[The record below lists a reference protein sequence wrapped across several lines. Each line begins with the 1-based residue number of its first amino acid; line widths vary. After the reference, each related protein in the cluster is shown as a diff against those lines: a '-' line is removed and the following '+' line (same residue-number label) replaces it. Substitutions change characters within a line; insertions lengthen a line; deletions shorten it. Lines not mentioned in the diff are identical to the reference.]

1 MHTIKSTQTQND
13 VPYMNKISQA
23 LDQPH
28 HNKPSSI
35 SKQAYSILIIT
46 LVVLACSTILDLAAH
61 NAVNESLSSAL
72 ITFGSASLLDSVV
85 SMFKSFEVSVGVASF
100 DLGQMLNSI
109 SDMLDLFKHTMA
121 LALASLSLQKFLL
134 ITMSSKLFNALVLLS
149 GVGLLAT
156 IWTGKLAPFKVRAT
170 KVFKTLLIVRFAVIA
185 SVSLSLAADHLF
197 INESVKEN
205 EAQATELSQ
214 SISKKVESIAS
225 LQTNVEQEDKGFID
239 GMSDKWDSMKA
250 SVMTPKDIIVNIMES
265 IDNAMIKFIN
275 LMILFVL
282 KTIILPLIFLLAFK
296 KFIVEVF

>member
-1 MHTIKSTQTQND
+1 
-13 VPYMNKISQA
+13 MNEISQT

-28 HNKPSSI
+28 RNKPSSI

-46 LVVLACSTILDLAAH
+46 LVVLACSTVFDRAAH
-61 NAVNESLSSAL
+61 DAVNESLSSAL

-149 GVGLLAT
+149 GIGLLAT

-225 LQTNVEQEDKGFID
+225 LQTSVEQEDKGFID

-250 SVMTPKDIIVNIMES
+250 SVMAPKDIIVNIMES

-275 LMILFVL
+275 LMMLFVL
-282 KTIILPLIFLLAFK
+282 KTIILPILFLLAFK
-296 KFIVEVF
+296 KFVVEAF

>member
-1 MHTIKSTQTQND
+1 MKK
-13 VPYMNKISQA
+13 VSQA
-23 LDQPH
+23 LDQPNC
-28 HNKPSSI
+28 NKPSSI

-46 LVVLACSTILDLAAH
+46 LVVLACSTILDHAAH
-61 NAVNESLSSAL
+61 DAVNESLSSAL

-149 GVGLLAT
+149 GIGLLAT
-156 IWTGKLAPFKVRAT
+156 IWTGKLTPFKERAT

-197 INESVKEN
+197 IDESVKEN

-214 SISKKVESIAS
+214 SISKKVENIAS
-225 LQTNVEQEDKGFID
+225 IQTNGEQEDKGFID

-250 SVMTPKDIIVNIMES
+250 NVITPKDIIVNIMES

-275 LMILFVL
+275 LMMLFVL
-282 KTIILPLIFLLAFK
+282 KTIFLPILFLLAFK
-296 KFIVEVF
+296 KFVVEAF

>member
-1 MHTIKSTQTQND
+1 
-13 VPYMNKISQA
+13 MNEISQA

-28 HNKPSSI
+28 RNKPSSI

-46 LVVLACSTILDLAAH
+46 LVALACSTILDHAAH
-61 NAVNESLSSAL
+61 DAVNESLSSAL

-134 ITMSSKLFNALVLLS
+134 ITMSSKLFNTLVLLS

-265 IDNAMIKFIN
+265 IDNAMVKFIN
-275 LMILFVL
+275 LMMLFVL
-282 KTIILPLIFLLAFK
+282 KTIILPILFLLAFK
-296 KFIVEVF
+296 KFVVEVF

>member
-1 MHTIKSTQTQND
+1 
-13 VPYMNKISQA
+13 MNKVSQA
-23 LDQPH
+23 LDQPNC
-28 HNKPSSI
+28 NKPSII

-46 LVVLACSTILDLAAH
+46 LVVLACSTILDHAAH
-61 NAVNESLSSAL
+61 DAVNESLSSAL

-149 GVGLLAT
+149 GIGLLAT
-156 IWTGKLAPFKVRAT
+156 IWTGKLTPFKERAT

-197 INESVKEN
+197 IDESVKEN

-214 SISKKVESIAS
+214 SISKKVENIAS
-225 LQTNVEQEDKGFID
+225 IQTNGEQEDKGFID

-250 SVMTPKDIIVNIMES
+250 NVITPKDIIVNIMES

-275 LMILFVL
+275 LMMLFVL
-282 KTIILPLIFLLAFK
+282 KTIFLPILFLLAFK
-296 KFIVEVF
+296 KFVVEAF

>member
-1 MHTIKSTQTQND
+1 
-13 VPYMNKISQA
+13 MNKVSQA
-23 LDQPH
+23 LDQPNC
-28 HNKPSSI
+28 NKPSSI

-46 LVVLACSTILDLAAH
+46 LVVLACSTILDHAAH
-61 NAVNESLSSAL
+61 DAVNESLSSAL

-149 GVGLLAT
+149 GIGLLAT
-156 IWTGKLAPFKVRAT
+156 IWTGKLTPFKERAT

-197 INESVKEN
+197 IDESVKEN

-214 SISKKVESIAS
+214 SISKKVENIAS
-225 LQTNVEQEDKGFID
+225 IQTNGEQEDKGFID

-250 SVMTPKDIIVNIMES
+250 NVITPKDIIVNIMES
-265 IDNAMIKFIN
+265 IDNTMIKFIN
-275 LMILFVL
+275 LMMLFVL
-282 KTIILPLIFLLAFK
+282 KTIFLPILFLLAFK
-296 KFIVEVF
+296 KFVVEAF

>member
-1 MHTIKSTQTQND
+1 
-13 VPYMNKISQA
+13 MNKVSQA
-23 LDQPH
+23 LDQPNC
-28 HNKPSSI
+28 NKPSSI

-46 LVVLACSTILDLAAH
+46 LVVLACSTILDHAAH
-61 NAVNESLSSAL
+61 DAVNESLSSAL

-149 GVGLLAT
+149 GIGLLAT
-156 IWTGKLAPFKVRAT
+156 IWTGKLTPFKERAT

-197 INESVKEN
+197 IDESVKEN

-214 SISKKVESIAS
+214 SISKKVENIAS
-225 LQTNVEQEDKGFID
+225 IQTNGEQEDKGFID

-250 SVMTPKDIIVNIMES
+250 NVITPKDIIVNIMES

-275 LMILFVL
+275 LMMLFVL
-282 KTIILPLIFLLAFK
+282 KTIFLPILFLLAFK
-296 KFIVEVF
+296 KFVVEAF

>member
-1 MHTIKSTQTQND
+1 
-13 VPYMNKISQA
+13 MNKVSQA
-23 LDQPH
+23 LDQPNC
-28 HNKPSSI
+28 NKPSSI

-46 LVVLACSTILDLAAH
+46 LVVLACSTILDHAAH
-61 NAVNESLSSAL
+61 DAVNESLSSAL

-149 GVGLLAT
+149 GIGLLAT
-156 IWTGKLAPFKVRAT
+156 IWTDKLTPFKERAT

-197 INESVKEN
+197 IDESVKEN

-214 SISKKVESIAS
+214 SISKKVENIAS
-225 LQTNVEQEDKGFID
+225 IQTNGEQEDKGFID

-250 SVMTPKDIIVNIMES
+250 NVITPKDIIVNIMES
-265 IDNAMIKFIN
+265 IDNTMIKFIN
-275 LMILFVL
+275 LMMLFVL
-282 KTIILPLIFLLAFK
+282 KTIFLPILFLLAFK
-296 KFIVEVF
+296 KFVVEAF

>member
-1 MHTIKSTQTQND
+1 
-13 VPYMNKISQA
+13 MNEIYQA
-23 LDQPH
+23 LDQPNC
-28 HNKPSSI
+28 NKPSSI

-46 LVVLACSTILDLAAH
+46 LVVLACSTILDHAAH
-61 NAVNESLSSAL
+61 DAVNESLSSAL

-85 SMFKSFEVSVGVASF
+85 SMFKSFEVNMVVASF
-100 DLGQMLNSI
+100 DLGQMLNSV

-134 ITMSSKLFNALVLLS
+134 ITMSSKLFNTLVLLS

-156 IWTGKLAPFKVRAT
+156 IWTDKLTPFKVRAT

-197 INESVKEN
+197 IDASVKEN
-205 EAQATELSQ
+205 EAQAAELSQ
-214 SISKKVESIAS
+214 TVSKKVESITS
-225 LQTNVEQEDKGFID
+225 LQNNEEQEDKGFID

-275 LMILFVL
+275 LMMLFVL
-282 KTIILPLIFLLAFK
+282 KTIILPILFLLAFK
-296 KFIVEVF
+296 KFVVEAF